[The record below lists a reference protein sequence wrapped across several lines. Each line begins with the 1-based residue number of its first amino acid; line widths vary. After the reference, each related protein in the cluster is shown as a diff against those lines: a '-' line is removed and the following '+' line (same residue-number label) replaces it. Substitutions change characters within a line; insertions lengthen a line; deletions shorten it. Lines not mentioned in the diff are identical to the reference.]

1 MTQRTIEPW
10 EDEFREKHKTELI
23 NAYIETASD
32 YIIAHSSQD
41 AAKGAVLTIT
51 VIHSLMEA
59 AGILAI
65 TTLDISPKEVKVII
79 REALM
84 KIQRLG
90 ESKK

>member
-1 MTQRTIEPW
+1 
-10 EDEFREKHKTELI
+10 
-23 NAYIETASD
+23 
-32 YIIAHSSQD
+32 
-41 AAKGAVLTIT
+41 
-51 VIHSLMEA
+51 MEA